1 MIFEH
6 FALNVADAGTHARWY
21 VQHASFRIVRQKPDA
36 PFTHFLADSNGRVVL
51 EIYSNPMAP
60 LPDYRGMH
68 PLCFHLALISSDA
81 RGDQA
86 RLVEAGASFVS
97 EENLADG
104 GRLIMLRDPWG
115 VPLQLCQRA
124 QPL

>member
-1 MIFEH
+1 MLFEH
-6 FALNVADAGTHARWY
+6 FALNVADAGAHARWY
-21 VQHASFRIVRQKPDA
+21 VQHVSFQIVRQKPDA

-51 EIYSNPMAP
+51 EIYANPAAP
-60 LPDYRGMH
+60 LPDYPGMH
-68 PLCFHLALISSDA
+68 PLCFHLALISFDA

-86 RLVEAGASFVS
+86 RLVRAGASFVS

>member
-1 MIFEH
+1 MLFEH
-6 FALNVADAGTHARWY
+6 FALNVADAAAHARWY

-51 EIYSNPMAP
+51 EMYTNPAAP
-60 LPDYRGMH
+60 LPDYPGMH
-68 PLCFHLALISSDA
+68 PLCFHFALISSDA
-81 RGDQA
+81 RNDQA
-86 RLVEAGASFVS
+86 RLVAAGASFVS
-97 EENLADG
+97 EENLIDG